1 MRFRFLSATPD
12 RPGASISVI
21 RDIAKLPW
29 TLARRSATKL
39 PSRSTLEISVV
50 LKRFPAWFLL
60 AGLFALAAC
69 ASARASVLPGPV
81 VDVQWLHANASR
93 VQIVDIRDDV
103 GSLTNDPKWRS
114 VDGRKVLEQVG
125 GYIPDALSVNFWALR
140 EKRKIDGKD
149 VDFLLPTAEEF
160 QEVMRASVLQPGKPI
175 VLAPTGDDATS
186 LQEAAFLAWEL
197 QLFGEPAADV
207 AILDGGTHAWL
218 AAGYAVDTDAIA
230 PMESGKWSAS
240 APRADM
246 LAHVAQV
253 QAAQRRHETILDARP
268 LAQFAGL
275 QRTPVIPEDGRL
287 RGSRPLP
294 AELLYR
300 ADDDGSWH
308 FLGPAQYRAVL
319 AADGIRLPARGIVY
333 CNTGQYAAGA
343 WFVVDRILGRHGL
356 REYPGGMNEWLA
368 LGLPIRPL

>member
-1 MRFRFLSATPD
+1 M
-12 RPGASISVI
+12 
-21 RDIAKLPW
+21 
-29 TLARRSATKL
+29 
-39 PSRSTLEISVV
+39 V
-50 LKRFPAWFLL
+50 LKRSPARFLL
-60 AGLFALAAC
+60 AGLLALSAC
-69 ASARASVLPGPV
+69 AAAQASELPGPV
-81 VDVQWLHANASR
+81 VDVQWLHAHAAQ

-103 GSLTNDPKWRS
+103 GSLTNDPKFRT
-114 VDGRKVLEQVG
+114 VDGHKVVEQVG

-140 EKRKIDGKD
+140 EKRRIGGKD

-160 QEVMRASVLQPGKPI
+160 QQVMRASVLQPGKPV
-175 VLAPTGDDATS
+175 VLVPTGDDATS

-197 QLFGEPAADV
+197 QLFGEPASDV

-218 AAGYAVDTDAIA
+218 AAGYPVDTDAIA

-240 APRADM
+240 PPRADM
-246 LAHVAQV
+246 LAHVDQV
-253 QAAQRRHETILDARP
+253 RAAQRRHAALLDARP

-275 QRTPVIPEDGRL
+275 ERTPVIPEDGRL
-287 RGSRPLP
+287 QGSRPLP

-300 ADDDGSWH
+300 AAADGSWH
-308 FLGPAQYRAVL
+308 FLTPARYRAVL
-319 AADGIRLPARGIVY
+319 ALDGVHLPARGIVY

-368 LGLPIRPL
+368 LGLPVKAL

>member
-1 MRFRFLSATPD
+1 MKRIIAQFL
-12 RPGASISVI
+12 
-21 RDIAKLPW
+21 
-29 TLARRSATKL
+29 
-39 PSRSTLEISVV
+39 
-50 LKRFPAWFLL
+50 F
-60 AGLFALAAC
+60 AGLFTLSAGAA
-69 ASARASVLPGPV
+69 ARAAVLPGPV
-81 VDVQWLHANASR
+81 VDVQWLHAHASQ

-103 GSLTNDPKWRS
+103 GSLTNDPKFRT
-114 VDGRKVLEQVG
+114 VDGHKMVEQVG

-140 EKRKIDGKD
+140 EKRTVDGKD
-149 VDFLLPTAEEF
+149 VDFLLPTAGQF
-160 QEVMRASVLQPGKPI
+160 QEVMRASVLQAGKPI
-175 VLAPTGDDATS
+175 VIAPTGDDATS

-197 QLFGEPAADV
+197 QVFGEPAADV

-218 AAGYAVDTDAIA
+218 AAGYPVDTDAIA

-240 APRADM
+240 PARSDL
-246 LAHVAQV
+246 LASVGDV
-253 QAAQRRHETILDARP
+253 QAGQRSHAALFDARP

-287 RGSRPLP
+287 PGSRPLP

-300 ADDDGSWH
+300 AAADGSWH
-308 FLGPAQYRAVL
+308 FLAPAQYRAVL
-319 AADGIRLPARGIVY
+319 ALDGIRLPARGIVY

-368 LGLPIRPL
+368 LGLPVKAL

>member
-1 MRFRFLSATPD
+1 MTRNPLQ
-12 RPGASISVI
+12 
-21 RDIAKLPW
+21 
-29 TLARRSATKL
+29 
-39 PSRSTLEISVV
+39 
-50 LKRFPAWFLL
+50 FLL
-60 AGLFALAAC
+60 AGLLALSAGAA
-69 ASARASVLPGPV
+69 ARASVLPGPL
-81 VDVQWLHANASR
+81 VDVQWLHAHASQ

-103 GSLTNDPKWRS
+103 GSLTDDPKTRS
-114 VDGRKVLEQVG
+114 VGGHKVIEQVG

-140 EKRKIDGKD
+140 EKREIDGRK

-218 AAGYAVDTDAIA
+218 AAGYPVDTDAIA
-230 PMESGKWSAS
+230 PMESGRWTAS
-240 APRADM
+240 PARADM

-253 QAAQRRHETILDARP
+253 QVAQRRHEALWDARP

-275 QRTPVIPEDGRL
+275 ERTPVIPADGRL
-287 RGSRPLP
+287 QGSRPLP

-300 ADDDGSWH
+300 VAADGSWH
-308 FLGPAQYRAVL
+308 FLQPAQYRKVL
-319 AADGIRLPARGIVY
+319 ALDGVGLPGKGIVY
-333 CNTGQYAAGA
+333 CNSGQYAAGA
-343 WFVVDRILGRHGL
+343 WFVVDRILGRRGL

-368 LGLPIRPL
+368 LGLPIKAL